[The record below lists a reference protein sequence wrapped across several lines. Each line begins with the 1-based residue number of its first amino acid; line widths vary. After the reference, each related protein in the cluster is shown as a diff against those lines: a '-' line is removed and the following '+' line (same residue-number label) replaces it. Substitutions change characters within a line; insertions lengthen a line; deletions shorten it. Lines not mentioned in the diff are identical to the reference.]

1 MFASVASPSIAA
13 STAWEAAVSR
23 CRSGI
28 VVPRA
33 SACYGVA
40 IINSQRISSPH
51 RRANKINVN
60 IHVRYLESC
69 RGVTRIAGLTALR
82 RTQTCLCLSA
92 PVSPPTSRS

>member
-13 STAWEAAVSR
+13 STAWEAPVSR

-40 IINSQRISSPH
+40 TMQR
-51 RRANKINVN
+51 RRKSVIMRRVM
-60 IHVRYLESC
+60 
-69 RGVTRIAGLTALR
+69 RIAGSILG
-82 RTQTCLCLSA
+82 
-92 PVSPPTSRS
+92 SPRCVGPKHACA